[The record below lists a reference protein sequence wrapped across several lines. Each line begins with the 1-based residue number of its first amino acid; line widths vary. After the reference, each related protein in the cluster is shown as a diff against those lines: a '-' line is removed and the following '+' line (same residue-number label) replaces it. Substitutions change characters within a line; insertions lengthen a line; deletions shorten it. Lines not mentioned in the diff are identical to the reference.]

1 MATIYR
7 YINLHN
13 IFIIIMILSLLISG
27 YVFVDRLILK
37 NLDHTKTFNTW
48 QFPMLLA
55 LTLDLLDI

>member
-13 IFIIIMILSLLISG
+13 IFMIIMILSTLISG

-37 NLDHTKTFNTW
+37 NMDHAKTFNTW